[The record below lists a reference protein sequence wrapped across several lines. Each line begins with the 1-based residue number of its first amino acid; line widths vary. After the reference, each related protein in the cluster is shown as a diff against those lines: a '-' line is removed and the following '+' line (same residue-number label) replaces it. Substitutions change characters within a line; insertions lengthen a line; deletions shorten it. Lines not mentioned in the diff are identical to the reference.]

1 MHLGRNYQ
9 YFCGK
14 FQNLPCNDMNRMT
27 GMSAKE
33 WLKSNE
39 FKINAALLL
48 ISLIVVA
55 AGFILNIGVIAG
67 LGVLACIFFITYT
80 IYGYVRVNA
89 LGPE

>member
-1 MHLGRNYQ
+1 MR
-9 YFCGK
+9 C
-14 FQNLPCNDMNRMT
+14 
-27 GMSAKE
+27 MSAKE

-48 ISLIVVA
+48 ISFIVTV
-55 AGFILNIGVIAG
+55 AGFILNIGVMAG

-80 IYGYVRVNA
+80 IYGYVRVNS

>member
-1 MHLGRNYQ
+1 MHR
-9 YFCGK
+9 
-14 FQNLPCNDMNRMT
+14 
-27 GMSAKE
+27 MSAKE

-48 ISLIVVA
+48 ISFIIAV
-55 AGFILNIGVIAG
+55 AGFILNIGVMAG

-80 IYGYVRVNA
+80 VYGYVRVNS